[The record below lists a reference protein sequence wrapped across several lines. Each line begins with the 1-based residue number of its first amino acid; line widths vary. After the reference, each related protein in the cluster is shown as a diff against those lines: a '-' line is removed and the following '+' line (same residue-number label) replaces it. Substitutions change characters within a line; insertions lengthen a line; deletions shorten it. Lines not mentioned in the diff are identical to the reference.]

1 MDRGHLK
8 RRKEPFIFIF
18 PAKMGFGE
26 RESLGALVRV
36 RDMMEAS
43 GTRSSVCL
51 SLGVI
56 VACVIMC
63 VVLVMKGGCV
73 GYMFCDVCL
82 CPGGFLKLCFGVSGR
97 VKREESSDWKE

>member
-1 MDRGHLK
+1 
-8 RRKEPFIFIF
+8 
-18 PAKMGFGE
+18 
-26 RESLGALVRV
+26 
-36 RDMMEAS
+36 MEAS
-43 GTRSSVCL
+43 GARSSVCLCL

-82 CPGGFLKLCFGVSGR
+82 CPGVFF
-97 VKREESSDWKE
+97 